1 MYPDLN
7 ELESLLNEINS
18 YKYSKISKVSKEDKN
33 SDKQINEISNQNN
46 PQNQQTNPYD
56 NQSIT
61 MDQGHNQQNNDDI
74 TPPTGYQ
81 MGIFDTDY
89 PTNKYEVLTLMDII
103 GIHNEPHKLTTAEF
117 VKELKNTFG
126 YLISVG
132 NDKKIKVYNK
142 KQMLENSDLKE
153 WIYDIIQINMKEK
166 KINPNSNNYY
176 DVISYLLACTNKEIC
191 SLKLTEKELIV
202 ENRWELPNMACSS
215 MLNMEFTETVKIQNK
230 NNKNKKNKSKKE
242 VTYNYNYLVVA
253 GRSGVMCLVDI
264 FGDKTKEYEHFD
276 IIKGGAYRGLCKIS
290 KTRFAVTSNSIINDG
305 MNKLIIYNF
314 DNDEN
319 KNTENNKKRGKIEF
333 PKDENDATDNISFI
347 ASNFGMATLSE
358 NILLCACKKYTS
370 KDKNGIFM
378 VIIPNEKNANF
389 TKMFFETGEFEVH
402 CICPI
407 NKKSQNSF
415 IIN

>member
-1 MYPDLN
+1 
-7 ELESLLNEINS
+7 
-18 YKYSKISKVSKEDKN
+18 
-33 SDKQINEISNQNN
+33 
-46 PQNQQTNPYD
+46 
-56 NQSIT
+56 
-61 MDQGHNQQNNDDI
+61 
-74 TPPTGYQ
+74 
-81 MGIFDTDY
+81 
-89 PTNKYEVLTLMDII
+89 
-103 GIHNEPHKLTTAEF
+103 
-117 VKELKNTFG
+117 
-126 YLISVG
+126 
-132 NDKKIKVYNK
+132 
-142 KQMLENSDLKE
+142 
-153 WIYDIIQINMKEK
+153 
-166 KINPNSNNYY
+166 
-176 DVISYLLACTNKEIC
+176 
-191 SLKLTEKELIV
+191 
-202 ENRWELPNMACSS
+202 

-415 IIN
+415 IINTSNSNNNNFEEQNLKKDYFLVGGFDSKFGEGRIKLYKLDKKNEEIQGIKFVQDIEIHREEEEPNFEEKKKENYKIFDGAISSLIQLSSDNENILASCYDGRVYKLSAPNLKSYKE